1 MAQGFLCGLP
11 QRLFDADGEPMAGAL
26 IGTFTADGTF
36 TTELTTYEDAGLTS
50 ANENPIEADGSG
62 YFRAFVASGLP
73 LDLEVRNADGVLQFT
88 LLSVEPM
95 ASPASVSG
103 AAVAQQ
109 VIFAETALGVLH
121 TATIPIPAGATLL
134 DAQVSG
140 GVVWGGGTV
149 VLDLGDTADPNGYF
163 ASVNL
168 KSGGDLQPGEVLS
181 IAGSTNNWGGKQGA
195 YLNATTGQR
204 GPTSGNFGTRYI
216 AGSNIVATVTVTTP
230 SGTAGRTYLT
240 VFYASGLTIAP
251 VVT

>member
-11 QRLFDADGEPMAGAL
+11 QRLFDADGVPMAGAL
-26 IGTFTADGTF
+26 IGTFTADGTL

-50 ANENPIEADGSG
+50 ANTNPIEADASG

-73 LDLEVRNADGVLQFT
+73 LDLEVRNSSGVLQFT

-103 AAVAQQ
+103 AVVAQQ

-140 GVVWGGGTV
+140 GVLWVGGTV
-149 VLDLGDTADPNGYF
+149 SLDMGDTADPNGYF
-163 ASVNL
+163 AAVNL
-168 KSGGDLQPGEVLS
+168 KANDLLPGEVLS

-204 GPTSGNFGTRYI
+204 GPVTGNFGTRYI